1 MNKMKNKQYYYVR
14 TVPNSIKK
22 FEIAE
27 VKISINKF
35 VIAEVKISINKFVI
49 AEVKISIN
57 KFVIAEVK
65 IDTLNAHSIYLGL
78 FTLTMLGTDILI
90 KKKWD

>member
-22 FEIAE
+22 FE
-27 VKISINKF
+27 
-35 VIAEVKISINKFVI
+35 I

>member
-27 VKISINKF
+27 VKISIK
-35 VIAEVKISINKFVI
+35 KFVI